1 MRVADNPRGS
11 TGVVPPPTR
20 GMVMA
25 SPRLAGSW
33 AVWWS
38 DDHADHAGVAAGGV
52 LLGALRSKVS
62 MSAGVCHCTLG
73 EVLASAGA
81 LCALCGVRPYDR
93 GTPLEA
99 DEADGLHRSH
109 IPRSTETG
117 GGPTLG
123 AAD

>member
-1 MRVADNPRGS
+1 
-11 TGVVPPPTR
+11 
-20 GMVMA
+20 MA

-52 LLGALRSKVS
+52 LLGAPRSKAS

-81 LCALCGVRPYDR
+81 LCALCGVLVGPYDR
-93 GTPLEA
+93 GTLLEA
-99 DEADGLHRSH
+99 EEADGLQRSH
-109 IPRSTETG
+109 IPRNTDTG
-117 GGPTLG
+117 
-123 AAD
+123 